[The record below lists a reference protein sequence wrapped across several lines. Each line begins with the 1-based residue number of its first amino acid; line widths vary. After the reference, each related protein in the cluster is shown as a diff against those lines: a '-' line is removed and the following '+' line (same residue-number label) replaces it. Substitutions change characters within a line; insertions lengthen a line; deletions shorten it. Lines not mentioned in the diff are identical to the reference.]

1 MGNQIDFYWYSRA
14 ISYLICIPVF
24 IGLNRF
30 SKIDPSF
37 RPFYLVVF
45 CDFFTEVLYEI
56 LSRTIQTNSISYN
69 FYNLVVFY
77 IIVGQFIKWGLLKTK
92 QFLVIFGGSFVLGVW
107 LFDNLIINSL
117 WDFNSYNI
125 LVIASLLC
133 FFSLSAVSKIHFNVK
148 REKTRNIMYAIAFVW
163 VVKYL
168 LVIISEISWFFF
180 NGLGARFNW
189 KLTTLVFISG
199 GLINIAYA
207 VIALWI
213 PKKREYSWLSR

>member
-1 MGNQIDFYWYSRA
+1 
-14 ISYLICIPVF
+14 
-24 IGLNRF
+24 
-30 SKIDPSF
+30 
-37 RPFYLVVF
+37 
-45 CDFFTEVLYEI
+45 
-56 LSRTIQTNSISYN
+56 
-69 FYNLVVFY
+69 
-77 IIVGQFIKWGLLKTK
+77 
-92 QFLVIFGGSFVLGVW
+92 
-107 LFDNLIINSL
+107 
-117 WDFNSYNI
+117 
-125 LVIASLLC
+125 
-133 FFSLSAVSKIHFNVK
+133 VK

>member
-1 MGNQIDFYWYSRA
+1 MENQVDFYWYSRA

-24 IGLNRF
+24 IGINRF

-45 CDFFTEVLYEI
+45 YDFFTEVLYEI

-69 FYNLVVFY
+69 LYNLVVFF
-77 IIVGQFIKWGLLKTK
+77 IIGIQFIKWGLLGAK
-92 QFLVIFGGSFVLGVW
+92 QILVIFWGVFVLGVW
-107 LFDNLIINSL
+107 VVDNLVLNSL
-117 WDFNSYNI
+117 WNFNSYNI

-133 FFSLSAVSKIHFNVK
+133 FFSLDAISKIHLTVK
-148 REKTRNIMYAIAFVW
+148 REKTRNIMFAIVFVW

-168 LVIISEISWFFF
+168 LVIVSETSWFFF

-199 GLINIAYA
+199 SLINISYA

-213 PKKREYSWLSR
+213 PKKQEYSWLSR